1 MFKENEQ
8 CSLNTSLWM
17 FQSCLVTLWRKSIGR
32 FRKFKAQF
40 IGKCNQ
46 FVVLINFNFETWAL
60 SCFSLRAIMSTQDMF
75 CNFPNPFHTQSW
87 SLKVPSSTF
96 ENFNTNKNSFLSHS
110 FVVQILYKRILLQ
123 VPGWS
128 RQDASNCSDF
138 YRLLKLYR
146 GSFIGHLHMKKTL
159 LGWPKFGWLPY
170 IRHSP
175 FLPTCQI
182 CLHCTAWDDF

>member
-46 FVVLINFNFETWAL
+46 FVFLINFNFETWAL

-96 ENFNTNKNSFLSHS
+96 ENFNTYKNSFLSHS
-110 FVVQILYKRILLQ
+110 FLKKILYQ
-123 VPGWS
+123 APGWS

-146 GSFIGHLHMKKTL
+146 GSFIGHLLMKKTL
-159 LGWPKFGWLPY
+159 LAWPKLGWLPY
-170 IRHSP
+170 IRPFCSP
-175 FLPTCQI
+175 AKYVS
-182 CLHCTAWDDF
+182 TAWDDF

>member
-46 FVVLINFNFETWAL
+46 FVFFDQFQFRATWAPF
-60 SCFSLRAIMSTQDMF
+60 CFSPRTIMSTQDMF

-110 FVVQILYKRILLQ
+110 FVQKNSVAGAWLVQTGCKQLFGFLSALETLSGI
-123 VPGWS
+123 
-128 RQDASNCSDF
+128 F
-138 YRLLKLYR
+138 YRPP
-146 GSFIGHLHMKKTL
+146 SHEEDST
-159 LGWPKFGWLPY
+159 WLAQVGLTS
-170 IRHSP
+170 IHSP
-175 FLPTCQI
+175 FRPFCSPAKYVS
-182 CLHCTAWDDF
+182 TAWDDF